1 MSMNILTEFLWW
13 YIFEVSVII
22 QVDAV
27 NLNESVCK
35 PKSEYFDNA
44 SAYGV

>member
-1 MSMNILTEFLWW
+1 M
-13 YIFEVSVII
+13 II

-35 PKSEYFDNA
+35 PKSEYSDNA
-44 SAYGV
+44 SAYRSLRKMRMSWHI